1 MSSFSAILS
10 SLQDGKA
17 REGDTTPRT
26 TGQAVTAASIQ
37 RPTPATSNKRKLD
50 DQPAVARKAVKLSP
64 KPSSQSIRPPPTIET
79 ESRSLGGVKTE
90 PSQPAVP
97 GKPAP
102 LLGNMKTKMELK
114 ASASKALAARPQQN
128 GTARAPIPPK
138 AQPTA
143 TPTASAPAKRGFASL
158 LAKANA
164 AQEAI
169 KAAGPDTIKHKATEV
184 LKKKER
190 ERMKLA
196 AKEED
201 KQLRK
206 GNLKTGNAKIG
217 TARVG
222 EPDKNAYGKTV
233 RRPKDDLSTIGT
245 MRAKPDT
252 KPAVKHKRK
261 DLGQDKYGGYA
272 SWSDLDADDEEQD
285 YESESDMEEAGFD
298 DIMEEDRRAERYARQ
313 EDQRELELEERRRK
327 EKLERKQKLMALS
340 DSAAAAKKRY

>member
-17 REGDTTPRT
+17 RESDNTPGG
-26 TGQAVTAASIQ
+26 TGQSVTDALIQRSRTAA
-37 RPTPATSNKRKLD
+37 SNKRKLG
-50 DQPAVARKAVKLSP
+50 DQPAGARKAVKLSP
-64 KPSSQSIRPPPTIET
+64 KPSKQSLRPPPTIET
-79 ESRSLGGVKTE
+79 ESRSLVGVKT
-90 PSQPAVP
+90 
-97 GKPAP
+97 
-102 LLGNMKTKMELK
+102 
-114 ASASKALAARPQQN
+114 SKAPAARLQQN
-128 GTARAPIPPK
+128 GTTGATIPPK
-138 AQPTA
+138 AQLA
-143 TPTASAPAKRGFASL
+143 AASTASAPAKRGFASL

-169 KAAGPDTIKHKATEV
+169 KAAGPNTIKHKATEV
-184 LKKKER
+184 MKKKER

-201 KQLRK
+201 KQMRR
-206 GNLKTGNAKIG
+206 GNLNIGNAKLG
-217 TARVG
+217 TARLG
-222 EPDKNAYGKTV
+222 GIDRNAEGKPV

-252 KPAVKHKRK
+252 KPALKHKRK
-261 DLGQDKYGGYA
+261 EIRQDKYGGYA
-272 SWSDLDADDEEQD
+272 SWSDLDAEDEEQD

-298 DIMEEDRRAERYARQ
+298 DIMEEDRRAERFARQ

-327 EKLERKQKLMALS
+327 EKLERKQKLMALN